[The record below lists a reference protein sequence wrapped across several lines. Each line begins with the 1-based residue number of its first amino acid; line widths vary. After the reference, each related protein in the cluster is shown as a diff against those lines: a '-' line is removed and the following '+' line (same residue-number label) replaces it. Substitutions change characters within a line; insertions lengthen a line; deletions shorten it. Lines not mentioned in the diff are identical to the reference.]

1 MLFWIC
7 LIGYNIVKMIIL
19 FYSTDAKMAYSM
31 GKKQAYKLEPNRN
44 EFNYVSLNMTVT
56 SLNTLYEECEMIPLG
71 FESKTILA
79 DGCYFFA
86 KTKTKPKLLPDDS
99 YDKMASYLDNPNM
112 QVNLIFTCQAD
123 KIDEKNPLIQQIK
136 KVGSI
141 KEVTLPK
148 PNEYLSFMERYFSSR
163 GCKIET
169 DAANEL
175 INRVGTDYG
184 RFMQE
189 IDKLASYA
197 NGENISLRNVETL
210 VASKDEDDAFALSN
224 ALIRK
229 DIKKAISIYR
239 HLKLMSSDEVRLIGM
254 LSSQFRFMD
263 MVMFLDDRGMDSYG
277 IARELKASPY
287 RVEITLRNLYG
298 VKRENLSN
306 IIESLYL
313 ADKDILSGR
322 CSAEF
327 AFERFLANYNN

>member
-1 MLFWIC
+1 M
-7 LIGYNIVKMIIL
+7 VIL
-19 FYSTDAKMAYSM
+19 YYSTDAQMAYSM
-31 GKKQAYKLEPNRN
+31 GKKHAHKLEPKRN
-44 EFNYVSLNMTVT
+44 EFNFVSLNMAVT

-99 YDKMASYLDNPNM
+99 YDKMSSYLSNPNM
-112 QVNLIFTCQAD
+112 QVNLIFTCQAE
-123 KIDEKNPLIQQIK
+123 KIDEKNPLVSLIK
-136 KVGSI
+136 KVGVI

-148 PNEYLSFMERYFSSR
+148 PNEYQAYMERYFSSS
-163 GCKIET
+163 GCSIAN

-175 INRVGTDYG
+175 INRVGSDYG

-197 NGENISLRNVETL
+197 NGEQISLANVEKL
-210 VASKDEDDAFALSN
+210 VAGKDEDDVFALSN
-224 ALIRK
+224 ALIRG
-229 DIKKAISIYR
+229 DIKKSITIYR
-239 HLKLMSSDEVRLIGM
+239 QLKLTSIDEVPLIGM

-263 MVMFLDDRGMDSYG
+263 MVSFLDNRGLDSNA

-287 RVEITLRNLYG
+287 RVEITLRNLYRAKKG
-298 VKRENLSN
+298 DVARV
-306 IIESLYL
+306 IEMLYQ

-322 CSAEF
+322 CSGPY
-327 AFERFLANYNN
+327 AFERFLANYKG